1 MFFHNLARPFRHLRH
16 HGVGVI
22 PARLR
27 SSRKSLFIRVYT
39 CMHLNKDYV
48 ERMWSR
54 IKARAK
60 RNGIPFDLTHS
71 DISDLTMPITCPVLG
86 IPLRQER
93 GRQTDNSVSI
103 DRIDSTQGYTPDN
116 VVIVSWKVNRLK
128 SNASLDEMRKM
139 VTFYESIA
147 EDKTNSHIDTTLN
160 TDEYDLFAHPLHHT

>member
-1 MFFHNLARPFRHLRH
+1 
-16 HGVGVI
+16 
-22 PARLR
+22 
-27 SSRKSLFIRVYT
+27 
-39 CMHLNKDYV
+39 MHVNKDYV

-54 IKARAK
+54 VKSRAK
-60 RNGIPFDLTHS
+60 RDGIVFDLTPG
-71 DISDLTMPITCPVLG
+71 DISNLTIPVSCPVLG

-93 GRQTDNSVSI
+93 GRQTDNSISI

-147 EDKTNSHIDTTLN
+147 EDKTDSHFDATLN
-160 TDEYDLFAHPLHHT
+160 TDEYDLLAQ